1 MASTLRDHLEAW
13 AGGEPER
20 VDVAATVGAIAGAAA
35 RLAEVV
41 ALGPLAGAVSAV
53 VGSNADGDAQKELD
67 LRADALLMAALRAAP
82 VAACAS
88 EEHAEVVALRP
99 DARLAVAIDPLDG
112 SSNIDTNVSI
122 GSIFSVLPAD
132 SGFLRPGSA
141 QLAAGFI
148 VYGPHTA
155 LVLTLRQGVQAF
167 VLDRRSGSFV
177 LTRPQVRIPGGRR
190 EYAING
196 SNARHWDP
204 AIRAYVEDC
213 QAGADGPRGQDYNT
227 RWIASLVAETYRILG
242 RGGVFL
248 YPGDVRPGYLNG
260 RLRLV
265 YEASPLA
272 LVVEE
277 AGGAATDGRTRI
289 LDLAPKALHQRVP
302 LVFGDREEVERVA
315 DYATGRTANG
325 ERSPLFGHRGLF
337 RA

>member
-1 MASTLRDHLEAW
+1 MASTLQDHLEGW

-20 VDVAATVGAIAGAAA
+20 VDVAATVGAIAATAA
-35 RLAEVV
+35 RVTDEI
-41 ALGPLAGAVSAV
+41 ALGPLAGATSAV
-53 VGSNADGDAQKELD
+53 VGRNADGDAQQALD
-67 LRADALLMAALRAAP
+67 LRADAMFLDALRAAP
-82 VAACAS
+82 VAACAF
-88 EEHAEVVALRP
+88 EEHPEAVVLQA

-112 SSNIDTNVSI
+112 SSNVDANVSV
-122 GSIFSVLPAD
+122 GTIFSVMPANG
-132 SGFLRPGSA
+132 GFLRPGSA
-141 QLAAGFI
+141 QLAAGFV
-148 VYGPHTA
+148 VYGPHIA

-177 LTRPQVRIPGGRR
+177 LARPQVRIPGGRR

-204 AIRAYVEDC
+204 AIRAYIEDF
-213 QAGADGPRGQDYNT
+213 QAGADGPRGQDFNT
-227 RWIASLVAETYRILG
+227 RWIASLVAEAYRILS

-248 YPGDVRPGYLNG
+248 YLGDVRPGYLNG

-272 LVVEE
+272 LIVEE

-289 LDLAPKALHQRVP
+289 LDLQPKALHQRVP
-302 LVFGDREEVERVA
+302 LVFGDREEVERIA
-315 DYATGRTANG
+315 DYSTGRTANG
-325 ERSPLFGHRGLF
+325 ERSPLFGSRGLF